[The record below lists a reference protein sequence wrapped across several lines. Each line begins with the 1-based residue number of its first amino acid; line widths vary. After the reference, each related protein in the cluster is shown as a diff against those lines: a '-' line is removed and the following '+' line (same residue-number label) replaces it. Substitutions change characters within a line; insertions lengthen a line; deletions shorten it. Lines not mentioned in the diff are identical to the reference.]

1 MIINEWYKCCP
12 LVSWGVWRQCPVT
25 IFPDTCPWPS
35 WAPSWKL
42 RIYEGDLF
50 PAGLERDIVASSA
63 HNTWPSLFA
72 IHRNVQGVS
81 VVFLQCL
88 LQVLP
93 SSAPPPLPSSGSS
106 RPGPNLVSSLRDFA
120 WGLQMM
126 LSGRGPSKEA
136 GGAAAHYEDARRGVE
151 AATDRKRERHTCAVL
166 VPLRLFHLFM
176 LCFTAFQ
183 CILMFKTRNRLQK
196 NNNLW
201 KEKLL
206 IFWFFLNYLF
216 IRFISWIFYTFC
228 NEHFIKPLF
237 YDIHFYMI
245 FFHIL
250 LFYFI
255 EFLSL
260 FLNRTLKVM
269 IIVRAK

>member
-1 MIINEWYKCCP
+1 MNINEWYNCCP

-25 IFPDTCPWPS
+25 IFLDTCPWPS
-35 WAPSWKL
+35 WAPSWKS

-50 PAGLERDIVASSA
+50 PVGLERDIVASSA
-63 HNTWPSLFA
+63 RNTWPSLFA
-72 IHRNVQGVS
+72 IQRNVQGVS
-81 VVFLQCL
+81 VVFLQ
-88 LQVLP
+88 VLP
-93 SSAPPPLPSSGSS
+93 SSAPPLMPSSGS
-106 RPGPNLVSSLRDFA
+106 LVQTSLHLRDFA

-136 GGAAAHYEDARRGVE
+136 AGAATHYEDARRGW
-151 AATDRKRERHTCAVL
+151 K
-166 VPLRLFHLFM
+166 LRPKETGASHLRGFGASAFVHLFM
-176 LCFTAFQ
+176 LCFTAFH
-183 CILMFKTRNRLQK
+183 CNLIFKTRNRPQK

-206 IFWFFLNYLF
+206 ILWFFLNYLF
-216 IRFISWIFYTFC
+216 YQIYIMNILHILQWTFYKAFILRYTLL
-228 NEHFIKPLF
+228 H
-237 YDIHFYMI
+237 D

-260 FLNRTLKVM
+260 FLSRTLKVM